1 MRRVPTAHGWYWI
14 TQAFALFRRNA
25 LNWVMLNMALLLIAL
40 GLVVVPVI
48 GAYALYLLT
57 PMFLAGMMSAC
68 RDQEAGREVEIGHL
82 FRGFRHNASQLVTVG
97 GVYLVGQ
104 VVIAGL
110 VLSIGGAE
118 LRGRDAGRGRGQ
130 CTAVHAGRRRPD
142 SLSRCWWAARCSCRC
157 AMAVWF
163 APMLV
168 IFDEVPAVRAMQLSV
183 RACLL
188 NLLPFLLYGVIMFGL
203 LVVAMAP
210 LFAGLVLWVPLA
222 VISGYTSYRDVFPV
236 PPGGR

>member
-1 MRRVPTAHGWYWI
+1 VHGWYWT
-14 TQAFALFRRNA
+14 TQAFELFRRNA
-25 LNWVMLNMALLLIAL
+25 LNWIMLNLALLLIGL
-40 GLVVVPVI
+40 GLTVVPVI

-57 PMFLAGMMSAC
+57 PLFLAGLMMAC
-68 RDQEAGREVEIGHL
+68 RDQEAGRELEISHL

-104 VVIAGL
+104 VVIAGT

-118 LRGRDAGRGRGQ
+118 LQDLMRAAAEGTGQ
-130 CTAVHAGRRRPD
+130 QLTPAAADRISLAVLVGSAMFVP
-142 SLSRCWWAARCSCRC
+142 LV
-157 AMAVWF
+157 MAVWF

-168 IFDEVPAVRAMQLSV
+168 VFDEVPAVRAMQLSV

-203 LVVAMAP
+203 LVVAVAP
-210 LFAGLVLWVPLA
+210 LFAGLVLWLPLA
-222 VISGYTSYRDVFPV
+222 VISSYTSYRDIFHGTPA
-236 PPGGR
+236 P

>member
-1 MRRVPTAHGWYWI
+1 VHGWYWT
-14 TQAFALFRRNA
+14 TQAFELFRRNA
-25 LNWVMLNMALLLIAL
+25 LNWIMLNLTLLLIAL

-57 PMFLAGMMSAC
+57 PMFLAGMMIAC
-68 RDQEAGREVEIGHL
+68 RDQEAGREVEVAHL
-82 FRGFRHNASQLVTVG
+82 FRGFRQNATQLVTVG

-104 VVIAGL
+104 VVIAGI

-118 LRGRDAGRGRGQ
+118 LQDAMRAAAEGSAAQLTPAAADRISLAVLVG
-130 CTAVHAGRRRPD
+130 TALLVP
-142 SLSRCWWAARCSCRC
+142 L

-163 APMLV
+163 APSLV
-168 IFDEVPAVRAMQLSV
+168 ILDAVPAVQAMQLSV

-222 VISGYTSYRDVFPV
+222 VISSYTSYRDIFSAPPV
-236 PPGGR
+236 GT

>member
-25 LNWVMLNMALLLIAL
+25 LNWIVLNLALLLIAL

-48 GAYALYLLT
+48 GAYAMYLLT
-57 PMFLAGMMSAC
+57 PIFLAGMMVAC
-68 RDQEAGREVEIGHL
+68 REQEAGREVEIAHL
-82 FRGFRHNASQLVTVG
+82 FRGFRHNASHLVTVG

-118 LRGRDAGRGRGQ
+118 LQDAMRAAAEGSAQQLTPAAADRISL
-130 CTAVHAGRRRPD
+130 AVLVGSALFVP
-142 SLSRCWWAARCSCRC
+142 LL
-157 AMAVWF
+157 MAVWF

-183 RACLL
+183 HACLL

-203 LVVAMAP
+203 LVVAVAP
-210 LFAGLVLWVPLA
+210 LFAGLLLWVPLA
-222 VISGYTSYRDVFPV
+222 VISGYTSYRDIFAA
-236 PPGGR
+236 PPDGP

>member
-1 MRRVPTAHGWYWI
+1 
-14 TQAFALFRRNA
+14 
-25 LNWVMLNMALLLIAL
+25 MLNLALLLIAL

-57 PMFLAGMMSAC
+57 PIFLAGMMVAC
-68 RDQEAGREVEIGHL
+68 REQEAGREVEIAHL
-82 FRGFRHNASQLVTVG
+82 FRGFRHNASHLVTVG

-118 LRGRDAGRGRGQ
+118 LQDAHAGRCRRQCAAVDAGRQ
-130 CTAVHAGRRRPD
+130 PTA
-142 SLSRCWWAARCSCRC
+142 SLSRCWWAARCSCRFV
-157 AMAVWF
+157 MAVWF

-222 VISGYTSYRDVFPV
+222 VISGYTSYRDIFVRRNPSH
-236 PPGGR
+236 RINRISQD

>member
-14 TQAFALFRRNA
+14 TQAFGLFRRNA
-25 LNWVMLNMALLLIAL
+25 LNWIMLNLALLLVAL

-48 GAYALYLLT
+48 GAYVLYLLT
-57 PMFLAGMMSAC
+57 PMFLAGMMVAC
-68 RDQEAGREVEIGHL
+68 RDQEAGRAVEIAHL
-82 FRGFRHNASQLVTVG
+82 FRGFRQNATQLVTVG

-118 LRGRDAGRGRGQ
+118 LQDAMRAAAEGSAEQLAPAAADRISL
-130 CTAVHAGRRRPD
+130 AVLVGSALFVP
-142 SLSRCWWAARCSCRC
+142 L

-163 APMLV
+163 APPLV
-168 IFDEVPAVRAMQLSV
+168 ILDEIPAVQAMQLSV

-203 LVVAMAP
+203 LVMAMAP

-222 VISGYTSYRDVFPV
+222 VISGYTSYRDIFSA
-236 PPGGR
+236 PPARA